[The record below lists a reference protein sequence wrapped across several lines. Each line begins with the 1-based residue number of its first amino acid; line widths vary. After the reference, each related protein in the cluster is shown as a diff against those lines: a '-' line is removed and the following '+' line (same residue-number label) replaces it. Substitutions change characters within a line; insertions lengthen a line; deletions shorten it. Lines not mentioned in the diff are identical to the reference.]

1 MKSPASALHIFTIL
15 LGVALLSCSTTPS
28 GPTEAGG
35 VDLARSVL
43 LIRELPDGRVIH
55 TWQRAEEFDLS
66 PYKHLSQRLG
76 SSRRVVL
83 AASWNRDC
91 DEENN
96 ECIDKCM
103 SRPLPPGHEH
113 ITTRGARAEYC
124 RKQCQQAYDDCRE
137 LERLQPQK
145 FTAID
150 SALDWL
156 KRNHKSVLVG
166 SVIIIAGVA
175 FVVVSAGTG
184 LVILAPAVLLTAPA
198 AEPPLRIAGDVR

>member
-1 MKSPASALHIFTIL
+1 MKSPVSALHILIVL
-15 LGVALLSCSTTPS
+15 LEVALLSCSTTPNGS
-28 GPTEAGG
+28 AEATE
-35 VDLARSVL
+35 VDLAHSVL
-43 LIRELPDGRVIH
+43 LIRELPDGRVVH

-66 PYKHLSQRLG
+66 PYKHLSQAHG

-96 ECIDKCM
+96 ECIDKCRD
-103 SRPLPPGHEH
+103 RPLPPGFDH
-113 ITTRGARAEYC
+113 ITSKGAIAAYC
-124 RKQCQQAYDDCRE
+124 RKQCQQAFDDCRE

-150 SALDWL
+150 NALDWL
-156 KRNHKSVLVG
+156 KQNRKAVLVG
-166 SVIIIAGVA
+166 SVVIIAGVA

-184 LVILAPAVLLTAPA
+184 LVILVPAMLLTMPT
-198 AEPPLRIAGDVR
+198 AEPPLHIAGGSR